1 MCPMVCG
8 IVTGDTPISYW
19 PIFPPSLS
27 LVTVPGVFA
36 KVNSA
41 QFSSR
46 FERGELSVTQRIIK
60 GGVSLCFLKA

>member
-1 MCPMVCG
+1 MPNG
-8 IVTGDTPISYW
+8 LWDRYW
-19 PIFPPSLS
+19 GHADQLLANSPPPPLPPSLS

-46 FERGELSVTQRIIK
+46 F
-60 GGVSLCFLKA
+60 